1 LLSRGISFAAPI
13 DFPTGATPSAAA
25 FNAVSGDQLRLATR
39 LQNAV
44 AVGDFNQD
52 GNPDVAE
59 TNPIAGSVSV
69 FLGDGHGSFAP
80 AQIYQVGATPINVA
94 VGDFN
99 GDGTPDLA
107 VVDSGSNDV
116 AMLLGTGRGTFAP
129 AQFLKEGNT
138 PVAVSVG
145 EFDGDAIPDL
155 AVANKTDGSVS
166 ILTGNGDGTFVLA
179 ATIQTPRDSLGK
191 IIPINTVAAGA
202 FQGDESHQDLVVGS
216 GESSTG
222 DHLLVYFNHNGNF
235 GKGVATDGTTISD
248 QSVTVGGTPR
258 SIAVAD
264 LNRDDRL
271 DLAVVDEKTADVA
284 ILLGDG
290 QGAFASI
297 QIVHVGGT
305 PRSVAVGDF
314 NGDGI
319 PDLVTANFGSSTVSV
334 LRGNGNG
341 SFQPAQDFRAGEE
354 PSGIAVGDFSGE
366 RRTDIV
372 VGRIRTDQL
381 SLLRNFPEPPDRVQ
395 ILRDIDYANIPND
408 PNLEHHTLD
417 VYLPP
422 PGTTSFA
429 GHEQPFPVVIF
440 AHGGGGFAQDKSG
453 TSYLMR
459 TLAGEGIIAV
469 SINYRLSE
477 AHGNDQITDEAAAF
491 AWVYGHAAAL
501 GGDTGNIFVFG
512 HSAGAGLSAQLATD
526 PEWLSQLGL
535 SPSDIRGAILV
546 GLPSTNL
553 SHVHVGQPLSL
564 LLDGTEGSER
574 QQVVS
579 AGAFDAA
586 CLAVGAQVQWDMID
600 GRDHLTLLAD
610 MALPRDP
617 GRQAILSFIAANLIQ
632 AAPLEADTTSCVVH
646 ATIEAPSLAGTNGDP
661 AATLAPRVIELRRQ
675 DGGLVGLHAD
685 ISVLGSKTVAVLT
698 FLGTEFVG
706 GSLADGSYTLT
717 IRADGIHDR
726 WGRELDGD
734 ANGSAG
740 GDRVDGLCRL
750 FGDSDGD
757 SQDRDL
763 FQSAFGKS
771 TTEVG
776 YLWYFDFD
784 VDGDVDGLDN
794 GQFNRRFGQQ

>member
-1 LLSRGISFAAPI
+1 MWFNSLLKALLSRPSRTPARQRGHAPKGRPRPRSFQPLVELFEDRVLLSRGISFAVPI
-13 DFPTGATPSAAA
+13 DFPTGATPSATA

-44 AVGDFNQD
+44 AVADFDGD
-52 GNPDVAE
+52 GNSDVAE

-69 FLGDGHGSFAP
+69 FLGDGRGSFAP
-80 AQIYQVGATPINVA
+80 AQTYQVGAKPIGIVA
-94 VGDFN
+94 ADFN
-99 GDGTPDLA
+99 GDAIPDLA

-116 AMLLGTGRGTFAP
+116 AMLLGTGDGIFAP
-129 AQFLKEGNT
+129 AQFLKVGNT

-145 EFDGDAIPDL
+145 EFDGDAILDL

-166 ILTGNGDGTFVLA
+166 ILTGTGDGTFVLT

-202 FQGDESHQDLVVGS
+202 FQGDENHQDLVVGS
-216 GESSTG
+216 GASFTG
-222 DHLLVYFNHNGNF
+222 DHVLVYLNHDGNF
-235 GKGVATDGTTISD
+235 GKGVATDGTAIPD

-258 SIAVAD
+258 SVAVAD
-264 LNRDDRL
+264 LNRDDHL
-271 DLAVVDEKTADVA
+271 DLAVAEETTADVT

-290 QGAFASI
+290 QGGFTSTET
-297 QIVHVGGT
+297 VHVGGV

-314 NGDGI
+314 NGDGT
-319 PDLVTANFGSSTVSV
+319 PDLVTANFASSTVSA
-334 LRGNGNG
+334 LRGNGDG

-381 SLLRNFPEPPDRVQ
+381 SLLGNFPEPPDRVQ

-408 PNLEHHTLD
+408 PNLGHHTLD

-429 GHEQPFPVVIF
+429 GHEQLFPVVIF
-440 AHGGGGFAQDKSG
+440 AHGGGGVAQDKNG

-477 AHGNDQITDEAAAF
+477 AHGNDQITDGAAAF
-491 AWVYGHAAAL
+491 AWVYKHSAAF
-501 GGDTGNIFVFG
+501 GGDTGNIFLFG

-535 SPSDIRGAILV
+535 SPSDIRGAILG
-546 GLPSTNL
+546 GLPSTDL
-553 SHVHVGQPLSL
+553 SHVHVGQPPSL

-586 CLAVGAQVQWDMID
+586 CIAAGASVQWDIID

-610 MALPRDP
+610 MALPGDP
-617 GRQAILSFIAANLIQ
+617 GRQAMLNFIAVELMPSAHLHPSI
-632 AAPLEADTTSCVVH
+632 PFSVIHDS
-646 ATIEAPSLAGTNGDP
+646 IEASSVAGKNVDV
-661 AATLAPRVIELRRQ
+661 AALF
-675 DGGLVGLHAD
+675 GLVSLPQAWASTGNATD
-685 ISVLGSKTVAVLT
+685 AVVNS
-698 FLGTEFVG
+698 GTQEWL
-706 GSLADGSYTLT
+706 SLADGEKS
-717 IRADGIHDR
+717 RPAAMR
-726 WGRELDGD
+726 
-734 ANGSAG
+734 SQPAG
-740 GDRVDGLCRL
+740 LPAATDGLI
-750 FGDSDGD
+750 
-757 SQDRDL
+757 
-763 FQSAFGKS
+763 
-771 TTEVG
+771 V
-776 YLWYFDFD
+776 D
-784 VDGDVDGLDN
+784 VDGTLMVNALANDLALVWGK
-794 GQFNRRFGQQ
+794 